1 MSLIRFAM
9 RNASGN
15 SARSWIVFF
24 CAALM
29 AGFVIASTLV
39 IRGANDSLRL
49 ALDQGTCRI
58 YQVGRESYIGF
69 CQREN
74 LPTPPGSENSNQ
86 VIITLVT
93 PDVDGWY
100 QCLTERGVEFD
111 QAPVANSTYNIYHC
125 FLRDPNGYLVEIQR
139 FLHLF

>member
-1 MSLIRFAM
+1 MRHPAISAQITFLSTPSLAQTARFYEETI
-9 RNASGN
+9 G
-15 SARSWIVFF
+15 
-24 CAALM
+24 
-29 AGFVIASTLV
+29 
-39 IRGANDSLRL
+39 LRL

-100 QCLTERGVEFD
+100 QYLTERGVEFD